1 MKLGLDARMAIMAP
15 MRKSSRS
22 ASEFVY
28 RELREDLALCRI
40 RPGERLLT
48 EPLRARFGVS
58 FTVIREALARLAAE
72 GFCVADPQKG
82 FTAAEISAGD
92 ILMLTE
98 ARIGVENLCLRESI
112 LLGDAAW
119 QEDIAR
125 LRDEVL
131 ALPVASETHP
141 GRISQAF
148 LEAHDRFHDSL
159 VAACTNHWM
168 MRVRTTLHNQSSRYR
183 QICIPLEPVLPSR
196 ESGYREIAA
205 AVMARDYNKAS
216 SLIGNRFRRN
226 TADFVHALETSLGA
240 TRFWCDVDNDNAAE
254 EAAKANAARTKA
266 AI

>member
-1 MKLGLDARMAIMAP
+1 

-28 RELREDLALCRI
+28 RALRDDLALCLI

-58 FTVIREALARLAAE
+58 FTVVREALTRLAAE

-82 FTAAEISAGD
+82 FTAAEISVED

-112 LLGDAAW
+112 LLGDTEW
-119 QEDIAR
+119 QDEIAR
-125 LRDEVL
+125 RRDEVL
-131 ALPVASETHP
+131 TLPVASESRP

-148 LEAHDRFHDSL
+148 LEAHDHFHDSL
-159 VAACTNHWM
+159 VAACTNHWI
-168 MRVRTTLHNQSSRYR
+168 MRARATLHHQSSRYR

-196 ESGYREIAA
+196 ERGYREIAA
-205 AVMARDYNKAS
+205 AVIARDYNKAS
-216 SLIGNRFRRN
+216 SLIANRFRRN

-240 TRFWCDVDNDNAAE
+240 TRFWCDVDSDAAAAE
-254 EAAKANAARTKA
+254 AASAEAAA
-266 AI
+266 